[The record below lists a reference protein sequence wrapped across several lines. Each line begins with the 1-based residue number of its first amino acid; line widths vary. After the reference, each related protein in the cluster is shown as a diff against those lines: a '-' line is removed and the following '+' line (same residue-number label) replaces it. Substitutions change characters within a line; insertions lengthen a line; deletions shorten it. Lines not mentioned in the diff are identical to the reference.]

1 MGNAQLLC
9 LRVIDS
15 CVAVLPVWREANPN
29 FELKIGQ
36 NVIMIFIYWI
46 LLPPRNVKIFI

>member
-15 CVAVLPVWREANPN
+15 RVAVLPVWREANPN